1 MMNQQ
6 VVSYYSSSP
15 SAELRRAEGEEK
27 GRSGRVRGPQ
37 IKMINEKEFVK
48 RALQRFYEASDV
60 RWETKTEGGPNVW
73 VNGELVPVFG
83 YVEDL
88 LLTFERYQ
96 EELRAFCRKHGID
109 IAKIPQKFWGI
120 NEFDSLDAV
129 VSAFYGR
136 AVKPRFTWGGW
147 ITVWDR
153 AQADPNDPDKGVVAG
168 GFAVKTPVHEDVKS
182 LMRAHDPYGG
192 AVYEISTLLAD
203 IEDERQRVEMEYEM
217 E

>member
-1 MMNQQ
+1 MI
-6 VVSYYSSSP
+6 S
-15 SAELRRAEGEEK
+15 EK
-27 GRSGRVRGPQ
+27 DF
-37 IKMINEKEFVK
+37 IK
-48 RALQRFYEASDV
+48 RTLQRFYETSDV
-60 RWETKTEGGPNVW
+60 RWETKTEGGVKVW
-73 VNGELVPVFG
+73 VNGELVPVSI
-83 YVEDL
+83 YVEEL
-88 LLTFERYQ
+88 LLSFERYQ
-96 EELRAFCRKHGID
+96 AELDKFCRKHGID
-109 IAKIPQKFWGI
+109 IAKIPQEFWGMD
-120 NEFDSLDAV
+120 EAGAVDAV

-153 AQADPNDPDKGVVAG
+153 AQEDPNDPDKGVVAG